1 MKKKLWRLLK
11 GLCIA
16 VIAVSILI
24 FGIYSLAWFAV
35 TQQISAYINHI
46 VQHKEL
52 IVTGDIPHFTSY
64 PSVPEASFSGTIEH
78 KSGLQISSPEL
89 NYRGFP
95 TLGQVQT
102 LEALKGLKISANFL
116 ERDLN
121 FDYAFLQ
128 LRLPN
133 RLPASNKKQDV
144 QEWQK
149 LNSPIKIYQIILKTG
164 NIYARGDG
172 TVFLDEDLQ
181 ISADIN
187 ARVVG
192 LDIFLDEL
200 EKTQG
205 SKSIALARNFYNMM
219 SAVDEK
225 TGEKYFE
232 TTLKIQKQGIFFGP
246 MRISGLPKLVWE

>member
-16 VIAVSILI
+16 VIAISILI

-35 TQQISAYINHI
+35 TKQISAYINHI
-46 VQHKEL
+46 VQQKEVT
-52 IVTGDIPHFTSY
+52 VTGDIPHFIGY
-64 PSVPEASFSGTIEH
+64 PSVPEAHFSGIIEH
-78 KSGLQISSPEL
+78 KSGMKVITSEL

-102 LEALKGLKISANFL
+102 LESLKGLKISANFL
-116 ERDLN
+116 EQDLN

-128 LRLPN
+128 LRLPY
-133 RLPASNKKQDV
+133 RLPASNKKEDV
-144 QEWQK
+144 QAWQT
-149 LNSPIKIYQIILKTG
+149 LNSPIKIHQIILKSG

-172 TVFLDEDLQ
+172 TIFLDEDLQ

-219 SAVDEK
+219 SAIDEK

-246 MRISGLPKLVWE
+246 MRVSGLPKLVWE